1 MQSSV
6 LYAQG
11 TDLQLRNYYADLLQI
26 PVTQVLLHA
35 SAPNPQT
42 GNVAITLATAG
53 FAPPVPPS
61 VLQHAEQAMQ
71 VTVNVIEDLSK
82 PEATATRPKFVAQN
96 SPKKRRQRQFFRHA
110 VRPDAVSTKRK
121 HTNKK

>member
-11 TDLQLRNYYADLLQI
+11 TDLQLRNHYADLLQI

-96 SPKKRRQRQFFRHA
+96 SPKKTTRATVFRH
-110 VRPDAVSTKRK
+110 VV
-121 HTNKK
+121 